1 MQHTKIRFKV
11 EFEATV
17 VVDEFP
23 VQAQAKIL
31 HDLKDYFSNKNAER
45 LKNIGVL
52 PSIRCNPNI
61 QSKIDIVDY
70 THFVGTHL
78 IAITDKFVIH
88 LMDKAFED
96 EEPCLIV
103 DPEVN
108 DTHVKFMSFEK
119 DERYNCDRVKL
130 ILIDK
135 KPYVK
140 YKDDFKLVRKLKVKE

>member
-11 EFEATV
+11 EFEASV

-31 HDLKDYFSNKNAER
+31 HDLKGIFNSKNAEK
-45 LKNIGVL
+45 LKSIGIL
-52 PSIRCNPNI
+52 PTIRCSPDI
-61 QSKIDIVDY
+61 ETKVDIVDFN
-70 THFVGTHL
+70 HFEGTHL
-78 IAITDKFVIH
+78 ISISDKFVIH

-103 DPEVN
+103 DSQVN
-108 DTHVKFMSFEK
+108 QQHISAMSFEK
-119 DERYNCDRVKL
+119 DERYNCDRLKL

-140 YKDDFKLVRKLKVKE
+140 YKDDFKLVRKVK